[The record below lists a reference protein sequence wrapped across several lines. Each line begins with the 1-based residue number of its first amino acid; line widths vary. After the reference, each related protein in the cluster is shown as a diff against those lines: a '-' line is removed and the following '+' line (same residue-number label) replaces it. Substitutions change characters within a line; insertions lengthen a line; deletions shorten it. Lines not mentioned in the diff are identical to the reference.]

1 MSLIKKIVGQS
12 AVYFL
17 STVAAVVVGFFFKI
31 YLSRILGADALGI
44 YSLGITVISVLGIF
58 LSLGYGNGLIRF
70 VSKYK
75 ATKQTGRLSTYIV
88 STILINTLIVVPLF
102 LVFICFPR
110 FIAVD
115 ILKTP
120 SLEEYIPVF
129 GIMMVVNS
137 FIVIAEQLIRG
148 LQEVRKSTVINTF
161 IRLPFKIGLVI
172 LFFSWGLE
180 LDGYIAAELFS
191 SFLVLVLFTIL
202 LKQLL
207 KPVTKLSWRNVLKL
221 NKEEKKY
228 STNLL
233 ITYAVAAL
241 RNHGDKILL
250 VYYLSTYELG
260 IYSVVLTIAAFIPL
274 VLTSVNSIF
283 SPIISQLHAED
294 KLNELNYYFQLSG
307 RYVFILS
314 FPLMVFLFLFADD
327 IMLVFGEDFVEG
339 STLLLFIVIGQ
350 IINVS
355 LGSVGSVL
363 QMCGYEKQMRDISII
378 SSLTSFLLYFFLISK
393 WGLIGLGTVYVFNLF
408 FMNISCSY
416 VLYNKLKI
424 KIMHRSYVKIIG
436 LFLLLF
442 VLCYY
447 FVSLNLIVINTLIL
461 FSALVFI
468 YLLFLVFWYLFFGK
482 KDLPYILKNLNFNS
496 QEDV

>member
-1 MSLIKKIVGQS
+1 M
-12 AVYFL
+12 
-17 STVAAVVVGFFFKI
+17 
-31 YLSRILGADALGI
+31 
-44 YSLGITVISVLGIF
+44 
-58 LSLGYGNGLIRF
+58 
-70 VSKYK
+70 
-75 ATKQTGRLSTYIV
+75 
-88 STILINTLIVVPLF
+88 
-102 LVFICFPR
+102 
-110 FIAVD
+110 
-115 ILKTP
+115 
-120 SLEEYIPVF
+120 
-129 GIMMVVNS
+129 
-137 FIVIAEQLIRG
+137 
-148 LQEVRKSTVINTF
+148 
-161 IRLPFKIGLVI
+161 
-172 LFFSWGLE
+172 
-180 LDGYIAAELFS
+180 
-191 SFLVLVLFTIL
+191 
-202 LKQLL
+202 
-207 KPVTKLSWRNVLKL
+207 
-221 NKEEKKY
+221 
-228 STNLL
+228 
-233 ITYAVAAL
+233 
-241 RNHGDKILL
+241 
-250 VYYLSTYELG
+250 YYLSTYELG

-442 VLCYY
+442 
-447 FVSLNLIVINTLIL
+447 
-461 FSALVFI
+461 
-468 YLLFLVFWYLFFGK
+468 LFFAIT
-482 KDLPYILKNLNFNS
+482 LFRLI
-496 QEDV
+496 